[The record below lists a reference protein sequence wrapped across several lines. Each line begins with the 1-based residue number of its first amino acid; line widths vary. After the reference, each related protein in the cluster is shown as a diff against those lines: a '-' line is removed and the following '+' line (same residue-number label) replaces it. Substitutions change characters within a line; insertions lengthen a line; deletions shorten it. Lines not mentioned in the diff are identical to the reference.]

1 MKYLI
6 LIHQNRG
13 AREQFAAMSE
23 EVQAAGLEAYR
34 VLNAALADSGELVSA
49 EALADDS
56 TSAVVRLTD
65 TGFVTTD
72 GPFAEAKEM
81 LAGYYLVDV
90 PNRERA
96 VEIATQIPEVQGGA
110 AAVEVRPVMD
120 YSTAGE

>member
-13 AREQFAAMSE
+13 AREQFAAMSG
-23 EVQAAGLEAYR
+23 EVQAAGLAAYAA
-34 VLNAALADSGELVSA
+34 LNAALAESGELVAA

-56 TSAVVRLTD
+56 TSSVVRLVD

-81 LAGYYLVDV
+81 LAGIYLVDV
-90 PNRERA
+90 ASRERA
-96 VEIATQIPEVQGGA
+96 VQIATEIPEVQGGA
-110 AAVEVRPVMD
+110 ATVEVRPVMD
-120 YSTAGE
+120 YSTTGE